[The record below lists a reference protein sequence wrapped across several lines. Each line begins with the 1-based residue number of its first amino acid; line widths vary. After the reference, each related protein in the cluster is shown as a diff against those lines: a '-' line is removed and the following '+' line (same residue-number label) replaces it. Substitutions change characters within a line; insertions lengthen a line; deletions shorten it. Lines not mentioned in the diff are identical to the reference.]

1 MHIGIEYNLEPNKDY
16 YIFSD
21 LNYRY
26 DPDNKGI
33 NHGYRITSYS
43 ECNITFENLTEN
55 NNYNVPSLLRK
66 SMIDYVK
73 KNVRKSKYNGMTIYS
88 TPSYSDYFPFTIA
101 YFENEK
107 NVDNLIKLNINYKG
121 DKGFCFYCDDIATED
136 DTKIEKELP
145 GNGNNIVLIMKY
157 TLSSIFSL
165 NYIFITDKRAKEEK
179 EIYQNK
185 IKANNK
191 SKSSENNINLNES
204 NNIKSNISNNNS
216 SIDVFKEEGEPIN
229 TNSDL
234 IQYVKETKNGYI
246 LGLENKGKKKLRCK
260 LNLEGLTLTDTMYK
274 GRGSPTFYIDPQEK
288 KVFNSNII
296 KDFKGDFSFQFLSY

>member
-1 MHIGIEYNLEPNKDY
+1 MHIGIEYNLDPDKDY

-26 DPDNKGI
+26 DPNNKGK

-43 ECNITFENLTEN
+43 ESIIDFENLTEN
-55 NNYNVPSLLRK
+55 NKYNIPSLLRK

-73 KNVRKSKYNGMTIYS
+73 KNIKKSKYNGMTIYV

-107 NVDNLIKLNINYKG
+107 SIDHLIKLTINYKG

-136 DTKIEKELP
+136 DSKIEKELP

-165 NYIFITDKRAKEEK
+165 NYIFITDKRTKEEK
-179 EIYQNK
+179 EIYQKK
-185 IKANNK
+185 I
-191 SKSSENNINLNES
+191 SENKLLND
-204 NNIKSNISNNNS
+204 NTNDI
-216 SIDVFKEEGEPIN
+216 FKEQGEPISP
-229 TNSDL
+229 NSEL
-234 IQYVKETKNGYI
+234 IQYVKETNNGYI
-246 LGLENKGKKKLRCK
+246 LGLENKGNKKLRCK
-260 LNLEGLTLTDTMYK
+260 LNIEGLTLTDSVYK
-274 GRGSPTFYIDPQEK
+274 GRGSPSFYIEPKEK
-288 KVFNSNII
+288 KIFNANVIR
-296 KDFKGDFSFQFLSY
+296 DFEGDLSFQFISY